1 MKNWDNVI
9 QWSIVNIT
17 IIIIKKMVG
26 IILFLVLIMYIIL
39 LIPYVDM
46 REIDSIVRLIILV
59 QCYLLGLVMNGLT
72 SLM

>member
-39 LIPYVDM
+39 L
-46 REIDSIVRLIILV
+46 
-59 QCYLLGLVMNGLT
+59 YLT
-72 SLM
+72 